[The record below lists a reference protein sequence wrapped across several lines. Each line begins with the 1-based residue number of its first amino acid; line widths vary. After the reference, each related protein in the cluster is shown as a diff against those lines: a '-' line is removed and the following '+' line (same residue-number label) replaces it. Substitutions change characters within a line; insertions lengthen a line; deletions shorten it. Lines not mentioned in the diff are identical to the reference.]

1 MQKIHLTILINF
13 IRSKDVEEER
23 VMHSY
28 DMNNDNN
35 VNKLIFLLRKGVQR
49 YEYMDEWENFME
61 ISFPE
66 KEKSIAT

>member
-61 ISFPE
+61 TSFPE
-66 KEKSIAT
+66 KEKNVAT